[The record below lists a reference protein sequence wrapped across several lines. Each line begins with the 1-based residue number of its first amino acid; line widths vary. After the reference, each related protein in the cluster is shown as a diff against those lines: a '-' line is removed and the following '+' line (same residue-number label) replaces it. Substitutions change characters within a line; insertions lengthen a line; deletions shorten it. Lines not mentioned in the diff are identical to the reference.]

1 MPFLPVIAFPMI
13 DPVAV
18 QLGPLAIRWYA
29 LAYVAGLVLG
39 WWLTRRLL
47 RRPDL
52 WGRTP
57 PLEPAA
63 IDDLLVAMALGVVLG
78 GRIGYILFYNLP
90 YYAAHP
96 LRMLEVWHGGMSFH
110 GGLVGAIVA
119 MTLFAWRR
127 KTPALP
133 VFDLVATVVPIGLF
147 FGRIANFINGELW
160 GRVTDVPWAMVFP
173 NAGPL
178 PRHPSELYEAAMEG
192 VLLYVILAVM
202 VRSGALR
209 RPGLVSGSFLMGYG
223 IFRIVGETFREPD
236 IQLGFLFEGVT
247 MGMVLS
253 VPMVLVGAAAVAW
266 ALRRPAAAGSQPS
279 E

>member
-1 MPFLPVIAFPMI
+1 
-13 DPVAV
+13 
-18 QLGPLAIRWYA
+18 
-29 LAYVAGLVLG
+29 
-39 WWLTRRLL
+39 
-47 RRPDL
+47 
-52 WGRTP
+52 
-57 PLEPAA
+57 
-63 IDDLLVAMALGVVLG
+63 
-78 GRIGYILFYNLP
+78 
-90 YYAAHP
+90 
-96 LRMLEVWHGGMSFH
+96 
-110 GGLVGAIVA
+110 

-160 GRVTDVPWAMVFP
+160 GRVSDVPWAMVFP

-192 VLLYVILAVM
+192 VLLYIILAVM

-223 IFRIVGETFREPD
+223 IFRIIGETFREPD
-236 IQLGFLFEGVT
+236 VQIGFLWNGVT

-253 VPMVLVGAAAVAW
+253 VPMVLIGAGAIVW
-266 ALRRPAAAGSQPS
+266 ALRRPSAAVEPS
-279 E
+279 A